1 VIDST
6 WVKANASCDRLETEQ
21 KLRNERAKLRRQVRR
36 WQEACDG
43 EDPESGGMQVAGEQA
58 EQQLAEMPHRL
69 EKLRKSGMAKLSR
82 SDEESR
88 FLRERGG
95 HFTLGYTAKIAVSD
109 DHFIVGQ
116 RVTQEA
122 TDNASLLP
130 MVEEVER
137 QCGSPPAQL
146 VADSGFSGGCL
157 CSWPRPPASAPMR
170 ATSGS
175 LRKAWKM
182 PMALEPPPTQAMMAL
197 GGFASAFRICLRP
210 SSPMT
215 RWKSRTMVG

>member
-82 SDEESR
+82 
-88 FLRERGG
+88 
-95 HFTLGYTAKIAVSD
+95 SD